1 MKYITNSS
9 YNDVAIIQPQY
20 GINFLTNKIYST
32 SIQIQAVIEDK
43 QSNNN
48 MCPIYIND
56 EYSLPSS
63 YNAYMLQLELNIQKD
78 IVSENIAYYKFTET
92 MSANDPMSYFCANKL
107 SNTDTLKIIWFNDKR
122 HTNYNKLRLH
132 LSAHAEDDSYV
143 FGSELSGDIKIYAL
157 C

>member
-9 YNDVAIIQPQY
+9 YNDVAIIQPQD

-56 EYSLPSS
+56 KYSLPS
-63 YNAYMLQLELNIQKD
+63 YNAYMFQLELNITKD

-92 MSANDPMSYFCANKL
+92 NSENDPMSYFCTNKL
-107 SNTDTLKIIWFNDKR
+107 SNIDTIKIIWFN
-122 HTNYNKLRLH
+122 YNKYKNYRKIRLH
-132 LSAHAEDDSYV
+132 LSAHDEDGSYI

>member
-1 MKYITNSS
+1 MKYFTNSS
-9 YNDVAIIQPQY
+9 YNDITIIQPND
-20 GINFLTNKIYST
+20 GINFLTNEIYST
-32 SIQIQAVIEDK
+32 SIQFQSVIENK

-48 MCPIYIND
+48 MCPIYIN
-56 EYSLPSS
+56 EKYALPPS
-63 YNAYMLQLELNIQKD
+63 YNAYMFQLELNIRKD

-92 MSANDPMSYFCANKL
+92 MADNDPMSYFCANKL
-107 SNTDTLKIIWFNDKR
+107 SNIDTLKIIWFNDKR
-122 HTNYNKLRLH
+122 HTNYHKIRLH